1 MSVISLDEWRK
12 KQAALSTLK
21 SPLPQSIPWEELG
34 LRRTEID
41 EYIENLVSI
50 YIVLDRAWRNP
61 FTVKSDFAR
70 DGALHIAIAASE
82 GFITTKVDTDSWGR
96 RWCITEIGMEVKG
109 DIDDVLKEVLQP
121 THPAD

>member
-41 EYIENLVSI
+41 EYIENLVSL

-121 THPAD
+121 THPAN